1 MQTSFNN
8 KVAFKQAFLN
18 GLNEIYQTTLE
29 ASTVEQR
36 YTILAKMLD
45 ESLEEGLNRT
55 NEVVKTQGLKKTI
68 YFSMEFLM
76 GRLITNNLYN
86 TGNYHIVK
94 EVFDDWNL
102 DLNEVENAE
111 SDAGLG
117 NGGLGRLAACFL
129 DSAASVGLP
138 LYGNSLRYQ
147 HGFFMQDIQN
157 HKQVEF
163 PDPWLNKP
171 FVWEKRMDR
180 VPAKWN
186 SWPGFECCANLV
198 ER

>member
-1 MQTSFNN
+1 MQHTFHT
-8 KVAFKQAFLN
+8 KEAFKQAFLN
-18 GLNEIYQTTLE
+18 GLQETFHTSLV
-29 ASTVEQR
+29 ASSIEQR
-36 YTILAKMLD
+36 YTVLATLLDQSLEDDLAKT
-45 ESLEEGLNRT
+45 ER
-55 NEVVKTQGLKKTI
+55 VVREQNLKKTI

-86 TGNYHIVK
+86 SGHYAVVK
-94 EVFDDWNL
+94 AAFDDFGL

-129 DSAASVGLP
+129 DSAASLALP

-147 HGFFMQDIQN
+147 HGFFVQDIKN

-171 FVWEKRMDR
+171 
-180 VPAKWN
+180 
-186 SWPGFECCANLV
+186 
-198 ER
+198 